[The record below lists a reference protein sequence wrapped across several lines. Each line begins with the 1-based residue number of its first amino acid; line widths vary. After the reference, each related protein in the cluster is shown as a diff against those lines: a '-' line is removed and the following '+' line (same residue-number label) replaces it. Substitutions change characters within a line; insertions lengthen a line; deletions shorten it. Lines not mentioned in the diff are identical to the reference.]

1 MSRKYLVLTG
11 IVLALAL
18 ICMYIVIEHHEP
30 LDSAVGSGVHIY
42 TDKESY
48 VIGEIV
54 TFGIANEGNETAEF
68 FFEGTGKIMKK
79 EKGGWRMIHADVQ
92 PQYAYEST
100 WSLDPGKKTGDIDVE
115 HDECRW
121 DTGKHHDLTPG
132 RYAIMWAGSVNETL
146 YIFMKE
152 FTLKNA

>member
-1 MSRKYLVLTG
+1 MVLVGTG
-11 IVLALAL
+11 IVLSLAL
-18 ICMYIVIEHHEP
+18 ICMYIVIVHHEP
-30 LDSAVGSGVHIY
+30 LNSAVGSGVHIY

-68 FFEGTGKIMKK
+68 YYEGTGVIMKK
-79 EKGGWRMIHADVQ
+79 EEEGLRRIHADVQ
-92 PQYAYEST
+92 PQYAWEST
-100 WSLDPGKKTGDIDVE
+100 WNLHPGKKTGDIDVE

-132 RYAIMWAGSVNETL
+132 RYAIVWAGSVNETL